1 MPGGA
6 SARSTPRTARGAM
19 PMRRRPSGREPV
31 PGPSCRPP
39 DTRPSRAPIRINQ
52 VYHENERMREQCA
65 LIWNGL
71 LDVIYPP
78 RCLVCGVRQEEALCA
93 LCRGAIAP
101 IPPPFCDRCG
111 VPVPAGEIVC
121 AACAVGPEPPFAWS
135 LALGRLLAASL
146 DNPPTLLLPPSHP
159 ADHPAFDVVVPVPLH
174 PTRLCQ
180 RGFNQA
186 ERIAYVLAQ
195 ERNWTLDSGGLRR
208 IRPTRSQTS
217 LAPADRAANVQGAF
231 VARTPFH
238 FANQSV
244 LLVDDVLTT
253 MATVRE
259 AARVLKEAGA
269 ARVCVVA
276 LARGG

>member
-1 MPGGA
+1 
-6 SARSTPRTARGAM
+6 
-19 PMRRRPSGREPV
+19 
-31 PGPSCRPP
+31 
-39 DTRPSRAPIRINQ
+39 
-52 VYHENERMREQCA
+52 MREQCA

-135 LALGRLLAASL
+135 QALGAYHGPLRRAIHRLKYDGKTALALPLGRLLAASL